1 MSSPESMVSTRPVT
15 GLKRVG
21 LTLLLTIIYIFV
33 NIKITAAFPAY
44 KLSKQLKLSAKRTTD
59 LCQHLPLQDYGTL
72 CQHEEVTDDRIC
84 P

>member
-1 MSSPESMVSTRPVT
+1 MVSTSPVT

-21 LTLLLTIIYIFV
+21 LTLWPTIIYIFV
-33 NIKITAAFPAY
+33 NIKITVAFPAY

-59 LCQHLPLQDYGTL
+59 LCQH
-72 CQHEEVTDDRIC
+72 EEVTDDRIC